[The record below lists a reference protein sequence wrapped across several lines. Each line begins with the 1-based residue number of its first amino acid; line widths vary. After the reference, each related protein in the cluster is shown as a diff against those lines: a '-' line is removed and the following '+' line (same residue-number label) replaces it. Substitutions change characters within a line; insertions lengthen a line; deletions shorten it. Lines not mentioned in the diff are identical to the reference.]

1 MLIGPAATAT
11 LGPILATKLALSEFK
26 GNDRFIIEGILGEGG
41 MGVVYRARDLRRSS
55 AVALKTMTR
64 LDPAALLRFKQEFRA
79 LADIAHPSV
88 VQLYELFAEGDQWF
102 FTMEL
107 LEGTDFVSFV
117 RGIRRAPGAQLTRTA
132 SGSILRPLMS
142 SAPTLEATRLT
153 LDDDADSLLAIANSG
168 EQVGDE
174 TRLRE
179 ASLGLLGGVLAIH
192 AAGRLHRD
200 IKPSNVMVTPEGRVV
215 LLDFGVVGELGKG
228 ERVEDLVL
236 GTPAYMAPEQARASL
251 VGPPADFYAIGV
263 MLYEA
268 LTGQLPFDGAPEEVL
283 YAKQQGRPRPPS
295 EIVDGVPAELGAL
308 CLDLLAPA
316 PQERPEGPEILDRL
330 RAMGPGAGVRTSRRS
345 PEPSTTTGS
354 SRAFVGREAELSVLR
369 QGLRRASRG
378 EGVVTLISGASGIG
392 KTTLVQR
399 FLKEVALTPRTLVLS
414 GRCYEREAV
423 PFKGLDSV
431 VDELSRW
438 LSLMPQQELGSLLPP
453 HTAELLRVF
462 PVLRGVPALERRRTA
477 SQEAG
482 EPQEVRRRAFM
493 ALRGLLGAIADDR
506 PLVVHIDDLQWADV
520 DSVALLEQLLHAPG
534 APAMLLVGSF
544 RAEAFGKTLA
554 LTALLG
560 LAERLSGNSKV
571 ERLELARLPYEDC
584 ARLAALSLGDRAESS
599 PDVVRRIAEES
610 QGLPLFVSELSAWQR
625 TAASEETSGLISLD
639 AVIRGRVDELPV
651 EGRAL
656 LEVLCVA
663 GGPLPIRVAEAV
675 VGLTEAD
682 ALRARLRVARL
693 TRTVEGGE
701 RELLDIYHGRIRDSL
716 LGSIDSSRQRS
727 LHARLA
733 TELEGAAEADSG
745 VLVEHFLA
753 AGDEAGARRHVLSA
767 AAAAERALAFLRAA
781 GLFRRAIELGISDA
795 RWRLERSVGEMLLA
809 AGHASEAAAA
819 FANAV
824 HHAPAAERTA
834 LRSLAA
840 EHFLKSGAETEG
852 LRLLRES
859 LSDVKLGYPETTAS
873 AVVSLVGNRAR
884 LRLRGVKF
892 QLRAGVAAGELARI
906 DVAFVAATGLA
917 MFDVVRAADFG
928 ARHLLLALD
937 GGEPIR
943 ICRALL
949 IEASGR
955 AAVEVRGRDAIE
967 GLVSTAESLAT
978 RSNDPHAIAL
988 ARLAAGMVRVFS
1000 GEWRAAQA
1008 ILDAAEL
1015 IIRERC
1021 RGVHWELANA
1031 VAWSMNA
1038 LILCGEL
1045 KEAARRVPEAL
1056 REAQERG
1063 DRFALMHMVYPAAI
1077 TAIVAD
1083 DPDTADRIARDFPR
1097 FGGDFTERFTGGHWG
1112 SLVSR
1117 VSANR
1122 YRGRGRLAHEEMEV
1136 DFARIK
1142 AAHFLRVHMM
1152 RVCTTFE
1159 RGLCALAAA
1168 EDGGD
1173 KATLWRLAERCA
1185 KDLLADRPDYA
1196 APMGNHVL
1204 GCLLAAKGQ
1213 REQAR
1218 QQLGLAIS
1226 GLSRVDMGYLASCAK
1241 ARCGAL
1247 VGGEAG
1253 RVLLK
1258 ASTEQLVKQ
1267 GIVNVGRCLEMSAP
1281 GFRGVLR

>member
-1 MLIGPAATAT
+1 M
-11 LGPILATKLALSEFK
+11 ATKLALSEFK

-64 LDPAALLRFKQEFRA
+64 LDPSALLRFKKEFRA

-107 LEGTDFVSFV
+107 LEGTDFVSYV
-117 RGIRRAPGAQLTRTA
+117 RGITRVSGAQLTRTDA
-132 SGSILRPLMS
+132 GSVLRPLVS
-142 SAPTLEATRLT
+142 SAPTIEAALLVSDVET
-153 LDDDADSLLAIANSG
+153 SPLLAIANSG

-179 ASLGLLGGVLAIH
+179 SCLGLLDGVIAIH
-192 AAGRLHRD
+192 ASGRLHRD
-200 IKPSNVMVTPEGRVV
+200 IKPSNVMVTPQGRVV

-228 ERVEDLVL
+228 GERVEDMVL

-283 YAKQQGRPRPPS
+283 YAKQQGQPRPPGD
-295 EIVDGVPAELGAL
+295 IVDGVPADLGAL
-308 CLDLLAPA
+308 CLDLLAPG
-316 PQERPEGPEILDRL
+316 PQDRPEGHEILERL
-330 RAMGPGAGVRTSRRS
+330 RAARPGSNLRTTGRS
-345 PEPSTTTGS
+345 LSPSTTTGS

-378 EGVVTLISGASGIG
+378 EAVLTLISGASGIG
-392 KTTLVQR
+392 KTTLIQR
-399 FLKEVALTPRTLVLS
+399 FLKEVAQTPRTLVLS

-438 LSLMPQQELGSLLPP
+438 LSLMPQQELGSLLPT
-453 HTAELLRVF
+453 HVAELLRVF
-462 PVLRGVPALERRRTA
+462 PVLRSVPALERRAAGRP
-477 SQEAG
+477 EAG

-493 ALRGLLGAIADDR
+493 ALRSLLGAIADDR

-520 DSVALLEQLLHAPG
+520 DSVALLEQVLHAPG
-534 APAMLLVGSF
+534 APAMMLIGSF
-544 RAEAFGKTLA
+544 RSEALGKSAVLGE
-554 LTALLG
+554 LLELVG
-560 LAERLSGNSKV
+560 RLSQSGKV
-571 ERLELARLPYEDC
+571 ERLELSRLPYEDC

-599 PDVVRRIAEES
+599 PEVVRRIAEES

-625 TAASEETSGLISLD
+625 TGGAEESSGLISLD
-639 AVIRGRVDELPV
+639 AVIQGRVDELPPQ
-651 EGRAL
+651 GRAL

-663 GGPLPIRVAEAV
+663 GGPLPIKVAEAV
-675 VGLTEAD
+675 VGLAEAD
-682 ALRARLRVARL
+682 ALRARLRVAKL
-693 TRTVEGGE
+693 TRTVESGE

-716 LGSIDSSRQRS
+716 LGGLDSERQRH
-727 LHARLA
+727 LHLRLA
-733 TELEGAAEADSG
+733 TELESGQDADAG
-745 VLVEHFLA
+745 VLVEHYLA
-753 AGDEAGARRHVLSA
+753 ARDEAGARRHVLA
-767 AAAAERALAFLRAA
+767 AAAVAERGLAFLRAA
-781 GLFRRAIELGISDA
+781 GLYRRAIELGIDEP
-795 RWRLERSVGEMLLA
+795 RWQLERSVGDMLLA
-809 AGHASEAAAA
+809 AGHAAEAAAA
-819 FANAV
+819 FASAV
-824 HHAPAAERTA
+824 HHAPPEERTA
-834 LRSLAA
+834 LRSIAA
-840 EHFLKSGAETEG
+840 EHFLKSGGEVEG
-852 LRLLRES
+852 LRLLREA
-859 LSDVKLGYPETTAS
+859 LADVKIGYPETTAS

-884 LRLRGVKF
+884 LMLRGMKF
-892 QLRAGVAAGELARI
+892 QPREDVSPSELQRI
-906 DVAFVAATGLA
+906 DVAFVASTGLA
-917 MFDVVRAADFG
+917 MLDVVRAADFG

-943 ICRALL
+943 VCRALA

-955 AAVEVRGRDAIE
+955 AAVEVRGRDSIE
-967 GLVSTAESLAT
+967 GLVRTAESLAT

-1008 ILDAAEL
+1008 TLDAAEL

-1031 VAWSMNA
+1031 IAWSMNA

-1045 KEAARRVPEAL
+1045 KEAAQRVPEVL
-1056 REAQERG
+1056 REAQERA

-1083 DPDTADRIARDFPR
+1083 DPDTADRIAREFPR
-1097 FGGDFTERFTGGHWG
+1097 FGGDFSERFTGGHWG

-1122 YRGRGRLAHEEMEV
+1122 YRGRGGLAYHEMEE

-1159 RGLCALAAA
+1159 RALCALSAA

-1173 KATLWRLAERCA
+1173 RDQLWRLAERCG
-1185 KDLLADRPDYA
+1185 KELLADRPDYA
-1196 APMGNHVL
+1196 APMGHHVM
-1204 GCLLAAKGQ
+1204 GCLLAGKGQ
-1213 REQAR
+1213 REAALG
-1218 QQLGLAIS
+1218 QLDLAIS
-1226 GLSRVDMGYLASCAK
+1226 GLTRVDMGYLASCAK
-1241 ARCGAL
+1241 ARRGAL
-1247 VGGEAG
+1247 AGGEAG
-1253 RVLLK
+1253 RELLE

-1267 GIVNVGRCLEMSAP
+1267 GIVNVERCLDMSAP

>member
-1 MLIGPAATAT
+1 
-11 LGPILATKLALSEFK
+11 LATKLALSEFK

-55 AVALKTMTR
+55 TVALKTMTR
-64 LDPAALLRFKQEFRA
+64 LDPSALLRFKKEFRA

-117 RGIRRAPGAQLTRTA
+117 RGITRVSGAQLTRTD
-132 SGSILRPLMS
+132 SGSILRPLVS
-142 SAPTLEATRLT
+142 SAPTIEASLLVTEV
-153 LDDDADSLLAIANSG
+153 DGSALLAIANSG

-174 TRLRE
+174 NRLRE
-179 ASLGLLGGVLAIH
+179 ASIGLLDGVLAIH
-192 AAGRLHRD
+192 ASGRLHRD

-215 LLDFGVVGELGKG
+215 LLDFGVVGELGKGG

-295 EIVDGVPAELGAL
+295 EIVDGVPADLGAL
-308 CLDLLAPA
+308 CLDLLSPS
-316 PQERPEGPEILDRL
+316 PQDRPEGPEILDRL
-330 RAMGPGAGVRTSRRS
+330 RAARPGDGVRIGRRS
-345 PEPSTTTGS
+345 LRPSTTTGS

-378 EGVVTLISGASGIG
+378 EAVLTLISGASGIG
-392 KTTLVQR
+392 KTTLIQR
-399 FLKEVALTPRTLVLS
+399 FLKEVAQTPRTLVLS

-438 LSLMPQQELGSLLPP
+438 LSLMPQQELGALLPT

-462 PVLRGVPALERRRTA
+462 PVLRSVPALERRSATRPETA
-477 SQEAG
+477 
-482 EPQEVRRRAFM
+482 EPQELRRRAFM

-520 DSVALLEQLLHAPG
+520 DSVALLEQVLHAPG
-534 APAMLLVGSF
+534 APAMMLVGSF
-544 RAEAFGKTLA
+544 RSEALGKSAA
-554 LTALLG
+554 LTELLG
-560 LAERLSGNSKV
+560 LVERLSRGVTV
-571 ERLELARLPYEDC
+571 ERLELSRLPYEDC

-625 TAASEETSGLISLD
+625 TAAADETSGLISLD
-639 AVIRGRVDELPV
+639 AVIQGRVDELPA

-656 LEVLCVA
+656 LEVLCIA
-663 GGPLPIRVAEAV
+663 GGPLPIRIAEAV
-675 VGLTEAD
+675 VGLNEAE
-682 ALRARLRVARL
+682 ALRARLRVAKL
-693 TRTVEGGE
+693 TRTVESGE

-716 LGSIDSSRQRS
+716 LGSIHGERQRG

-733 TELEGAAEADSG
+733 TELERQGEVDEG

-753 AGDEAGARRHVLSA
+753 AGDEAGARRHVLGAAVSA
-767 AAAAERALAFLRAA
+767 GRALAFLRAA
-781 GLFRRAIELGISDA
+781 GLYRRAIELEVDEP
-795 RWRLERSVGEMLLA
+795 RWELERSVGDMLLA

-819 FANAV
+819 FASAV
-824 HHAPAAERTA
+824 HHAPANERTE
-834 LRSLAA
+834 LRRLAA
-840 EHFLKSGAETEG
+840 EHFLKSGGEVEG
-852 LRLLRES
+852 LRLLREA
-859 LSDVKLGYPETTAS
+859 LADVKLGYPETTAS
-873 AVVSLVGNRAR
+873 AIVSLVSNRGR
-884 LRLRGVKF
+884 LLLRGVKF
-892 QLRAGVAAGELARI
+892 ELQSDVPPSELERI

-955 AAVEVRGRDAIE
+955 AAVEVRGRDSIE
-967 GLVSTAESLAT
+967 GLVRTAESLAT

-1008 ILDAAEL
+1008 TLDAAEL

-1045 KEAARRVPEAL
+1045 KEAAQRVPELL
-1056 REAQERG
+1056 REAQERA

-1083 DPDTADRIARDFPR
+1083 DPDTADRIAREFPR
-1097 FGGDFTERFTGGHWG
+1097 FGGDFSEKFTGGHWG

-1122 YRGRGRLAHEEMEV
+1122 YRGRGSLAHQEMEV

-1159 RGLCALAAA
+1159 RALCALSAA

-1173 KATLWRLAERCA
+1173 QTAMWRLAERCA
-1185 KDLLADRPDYA
+1185 RELLADRPDYA
-1196 APMGNHVL
+1196 APMGHHVL
-1204 GCLLAAKGQ
+1204 GCLLAGKGQ
-1213 REQAR
+1213 PEQAAA
-1218 QQLGLAIS
+1218 QLELAIS

-1241 ARCGAL
+1241 ARRGAL

-1253 RVLLK
+1253 RELLK
-1258 ASTEQLVKQ
+1258 ASTEQLVTQ
-1267 GIVNVGRCLEMSAP
+1267 GIVNVDRCLDMSAP

>member
-1 MLIGPAATAT
+1 
-11 LGPILATKLALSEFK
+11 
-26 GNDRFIIEGILGEGG
+26 
-41 MGVVYRARDLRRSS
+41 MGVVYRARDVRRSS

-64 LDPAALLRFKQEFRA
+64 LDPSALLRFKKEFRA

-88 VQLYELFAEGDQWF
+88 VHLYELFAEGDQWF

-107 LEGTDFVSFV
+107 LEGTDFVSYV
-117 RGIRRAPGAQLTRTA
+117 RGVVRVSGAQLTVTGT
-132 SGSILRPLMS
+132 GSLLRPLVS
-142 SAPTLEATRLT
+142 SAPTIEAALLVSDT
-153 LDDDADSLLAIANSG
+153 DASPLLAIANTG
-168 EQVGDE
+168 ELVGDE

-179 ASLGLLGGVLAIH
+179 ASLQLVDGVMAIH
-192 AAGRLHRD
+192 ASGRLHRD
-200 IKPSNVMVTPEGRVV
+200 IKPSNVMVTRENRVV
-215 LLDFGVVGELGKG
+215 LLDFGVVGEVGKG
-228 ERVEDLVL
+228 SDRLEDLVL
-236 GTPAYMAPEQARASL
+236 GTPAYMAPEQARASP

-268 LTGQLPFDGAPEEVL
+268 LTGQLPFDGAPEDVL

-295 EIVDGVPAELGAL
+295 EIVDGVPPDLSAL

-316 PQERPEGPEILDRL
+316 PQDRPEGAEILDRL
-330 RAMGPGAGVRTSRRS
+330 RAVRPGGEVRTSRRS
-345 PEPSTTTGS
+345 MSPSTTTGTG
-354 SRAFVGREAELSVLR
+354 RAFVGREAELSVLR

-378 EGVVTLISGASGIG
+378 QAVMTLVSGASGIG
-392 KTTLVQR
+392 KTTLIQR
-399 FLKEVALTPRTLVLS
+399 FLKEVAQTPRTLVLS

-438 LSLMPQQELGSLLPP
+438 LSLMPQQELGALLPM
-453 HTAELLRVF
+453 HSAELLRVF
-462 PVLRGVPALERRRTA
+462 PVLRSVPALERRAGARP
-477 SQEAG
+477 EAG
-482 EPQEVRRRAFM
+482 EPKEVRRRAFM
-493 ALRGLLGAIADDR
+493 ALRALLGAIADDR

-520 DSVALLEQLLHAPG
+520 DSVALLEQVLHAPG
-534 APAMLLVGSF
+534 APAMMLIGSF
-544 RAEAFGKTLA
+544 RSEALGKSVA
-554 LTALLG
+554 
-560 LAERLSGNSKV
+560 LAELLELVGRLEQRGSV
-571 ERLELARLPYEDC
+571 ERLELARLAYEDC
-584 ARLAALSLGDRAESS
+584 ARLAALSLGERAESS

-625 TAASEETSGLISLD
+625 TAAADETSGLISLD
-639 AVIRGRVDELPV
+639 AVIQGRVDELPP

-656 LEVLCVA
+656 LEVLCIA

-675 VGLTEAD
+675 VGVNEAE
-682 ALRARLRVARL
+682 ALRARLRVAKL
-693 TRTVEGGE
+693 TRTVESGE

-716 LGSIDSSRQRS
+716 LAGIEAPRQRS

-733 TELEGAAEADSG
+733 SQLEQQGAVDPG

-753 AGDEAGARRHVLSA
+753 AADEQGARRHVLDA
-767 AAAAERALAFLRAA
+767 AASAESSLAFLRAA
-781 GLFRRAIELGISDA
+781 GLYRRAIELGVSEP
-795 RWRLERSVGEMLLA
+795 RWQLERSAGEMLLA
-809 AGHASEAAAA
+809 AGHAAEAAAA
-819 FANAV
+819 FASAV
-824 HHAPAAERTA
+824 HHAPEGERTA
-834 LRSLAA
+834 LRRLAA
-840 EHFLKSGAETEG
+840 EHFLKSGGESEG
-852 LRLLRES
+852 LRLLREA
-859 LSDVKLGYPETTAS
+859 LADVKLGYPETTAS

-884 LRLRGVKF
+884 LLLRG
-892 QLRAGVAAGELARI
+892 LRFEPRSEAAAADLERI
-906 DVAFVAATGLA
+906 DVAFVASSGLA

-937 GGEPIR
+937 CGEPIR
-943 ICRALL
+943 ICRALA

-955 AAVEVRGRDAIE
+955 AAVEVRGRDSIE
-967 GLVSTAESLAT
+967 GLVRTAESLAT

-988 ARLAAGMVRVFS
+988 ARLAAGLVRVFC

-1008 ILDAAEL
+1008 TLDAAEL

-1045 KEAARRVPEAL
+1045 KEAAQRVPQVL
-1056 REAQERG
+1056 REAQERA

-1083 DPDTADRIARDFPR
+1083 DPDTADRIAREFPR
-1097 FGGDFTERFTGGHWG
+1097 FGGDLSERFTGGHWG

-1122 YRGRGRLAHEEMEV
+1122 YRGRGRLAHQDMEV

-1159 RGLCALAAA
+1159 RALCALSAA
-1168 EDGGD
+1168 EDGGEQT
-1173 KATLWRLAERCA
+1173 ALWRLAERCG
-1185 KDLLADRPDYA
+1185 KELLADRPDYA
-1196 APMGNHVL
+1196 APMGHHVL
-1204 GCLLAAKGQ
+1204 GCLLASKGQ
-1213 REQAR
+1213 REAAR
-1218 QQLGLAIS
+1218 EHLDLAIS
-1226 GLSRVDMGYLASCAK
+1226 GLTRVDMGYLASCAK
-1241 ARCGAL
+1241 ARRGAL
-1247 VGGEAG
+1247 DGGETG
-1253 RVLLK
+1253 RKLLE
-1258 ASTEQLVKQ
+1258 ASREQLITQ
-1267 GIVNVGRCLEMSAP
+1267 GIVNVERCLDMSAP

>member
-1 MLIGPAATAT
+1 M
-11 LGPILATKLALSEFK
+11 ATKLALSEFK

-64 LDPAALLRFKQEFRA
+64 LDPSALLRFKKEFRS

-107 LEGTDFVSFV
+107 LEGTDFVSHV
-117 RGIRRAPGAQLTRTA
+117 RGITRVSGAQLTRTD
-132 SGSILRPLMS
+132 SGSILRPLVS
-142 SAPTLEATRLT
+142 SAPTIEASLM
-153 LDDDADSLLAIANSG
+153 DADVDATSLLAIVNSG

-179 ASLGLLGGVLAIH
+179 ACLGLLDGMLAIH
-192 AAGRLHRD
+192 ASGRLHRD
-200 IKPSNVMVTPEGRVV
+200 IKPSNVMITPEGRVV
-215 LLDFGVVGELGKG
+215 LLDFGVVGELGRG
-228 ERVEDLVL
+228 SERVEDLVL

-251 VGPPADFYAIGV
+251 VGPPADFYAMGV

-295 EIVDGVPAELGAL
+295 DIVDGVPPDLGAL

-316 PQERPEGPEILDRL
+316 PQDRPPGTEILDRL
-330 RAMGPGAGVRTSRRS
+330 RVAQPGVRTSGRS
-345 PEPSTTTGS
+345 HSPSTTTGS
-354 SRAFVGREAELSVLR
+354 SRAFVGRDAELSVLR

-378 EGVVTLISGASGIG
+378 EAVFTLVSGASGIG
-392 KTTLVQR
+392 KTTLIQR
-399 FLKEVALTPRTLVLS
+399 FLKEVAQTPRTLVLS

-438 LSLMPQQELGSLLPP
+438 LSLMPQQELGSLLPT
-453 HTAELLRVF
+453 HAAELLRVF
-462 PVLRGVPALERRRTA
+462 PVLRGVPALERRAAERP
-477 SQEAG
+477 EVG
-482 EPQEVRRRAFM
+482 EPQELRRRAFM

-506 PLVVHIDDLQWADV
+506 PLVIHIDDLQWADV
-520 DSVALLEQLLHAPG
+520 DSVALLEQVLHAPG
-534 APAMLLVGSF
+534 APAMMLIGSF
-544 RAEAFGKTLA
+544 RSEALGKSAA
-554 LTALLG
+554 LSELLG
-560 LAERLSGNSKV
+560 LVERMSVHGKI
-571 ERLELARLPYEDC
+571 ERLELLRLTYDDC
-584 ARLAALSLGDRAESS
+584 ARLAALSLGDRAQSS
-599 PDVVRRIAEES
+599 PEVVRRIAEES

-625 TAASEETSGLISLD
+625 TAAADETSGLISLD
-639 AVIRGRVDELPV
+639 AVIQGRVDELPA

-656 LEVLCVA
+656 LEVLCIA
-663 GGPLPIRVAEAV
+663 GGPLPIRIAESV
-675 VGLTEAD
+675 VGLSDAD
-682 ALRARLRVARL
+682 SLRARLRVAKL
-693 TRTVEGGE
+693 TRSVESGE
-701 RELLDIYHGRIRDSL
+701 RELLDIYHGRIRDCL
-716 LGSIDSSRQRS
+716 LGSIEAERQRG

-733 TELEGAAEADSG
+733 SALEQLGDAEPG

-753 AGDEAGARRHVLSA
+753 SGDAAGARRHVLLA
-767 AAAAERALAFLRAA
+767 AEAAERGLAFLRAA
-781 GLFRRAIELGISDA
+781 GLYRRAVELDVPHP
-795 RWRLERSVGEMLLA
+795 RWLLERSVGDMLLA
-809 AGHASEAAAA
+809 AGHAAEAAAA
-819 FANAV
+819 FASAV
-824 HHAPAAERTA
+824 HHAPAGERTA
-834 LRSLAA
+834 LRRLAA
-840 EHFLKSGAETEG
+840 EHFLKSGGEVEG
-852 LRLLRES
+852 LRLLREA

-884 LRLRGVKF
+884 LMLRGMGF
-892 QLRAGVAAGELARI
+892 QQRDTVPASDLERI
-906 DVAFVAATGLA
+906 DVAFVASSGLA
-917 MFDVVRAADFG
+917 LFDVVRAADFG

-937 GGEPIR
+937 CGEPIR
-943 ICRALL
+943 ICRALA

-955 AAVEVRGRDAIE
+955 AAVEVRGRDSIE
-967 GLVSTAESLAT
+967 GLVRTAESLAT

-988 ARLAAGMVRVFS
+988 ARLAAGLVRVFS

-1008 ILDAAEL
+1008 TLDAAEQ

-1045 KEAARRVPEAL
+1045 KEAALRVPEVL
-1056 REAQERG
+1056 REAQERA

-1097 FGGDFTERFTGGHWG
+1097 FGGDFSEKFTGGHWG

-1122 YRGRGRLAHEEMEV
+1122 YRGRGKLAHQEMEV

-1159 RGLCALAAA
+1159 RGLCALSAA

-1173 KATLWRLAERCA
+1173 RSKLWRLAERCA
-1185 KDLLADRPDYA
+1185 KELLGDRPDYA
-1196 APMGNHVL
+1196 APMGHHVM
-1204 GCLLAAKGQ
+1204 GCLLAGQ
-1213 REQAR
+1213 GQKERAL
-1218 QQLGLAIS
+1218 QQLDLAIS

-1241 ARCGAL
+1241 ARRGAL
-1247 VGGEAG
+1247 AGGQAG
-1253 RVLLK
+1253 RELLE
-1258 ASTEQLVKQ
+1258 ASTEQLVAQ
-1267 GIVNVGRCLEMSAP
+1267 GIVNVERCLDMSAP
-1281 GFRGVLR
+1281 GFRGALR

>member
-1 MLIGPAATAT
+1 M
-11 LGPILATKLALSEFK
+11 ATKLALSEFK

-64 LDPAALLRFKQEFRA
+64 LDPSALLRFKKEFRA

-117 RGIRRAPGAQLTRTA
+117 RGIVRVSGAQLTLTDA
-132 SGSILRPLMS
+132 GSVLRPLVS
-142 SAPTLEATRLT
+142 SAPTIEAQLVVSEM
-153 LDDDADSLLAIANSG
+153 DGNALLAIANSG

-174 TRLRE
+174 SRLRD
-179 ASLGLLGGVLAIH
+179 ASIGLLEGVLAIH
-192 AAGRLHRD
+192 ASGRLHRD

-215 LLDFGVVGELGKG
+215 LLDFGVVGELGKGG

-268 LTGQLPFDGAPEEVL
+268 LTGQLPFDGAPEDVL
-283 YAKQQGRPRPPS
+283 YAKQQGRPRPPG
-295 EIVDGVPAELGAL
+295 EIVDRVPPDLSAL

-316 PQERPEGPEILDRL
+316 PQERPEGLEILDRL
-330 RAMGPGAGVRTSRRS
+330 RAARPGDVRTTGRS
-345 PEPSTTTGS
+345 LRPSTTTGS
-354 SRAFVGREAELSVLR
+354 SRAFVGREAELSALR

-378 EGVVTLISGASGIG
+378 EAVLALISGASGIG

-399 FLKEVALTPRTLVLS
+399 FLKEVAQTPRTLVLS

-438 LSLMPQQELGSLLPP
+438 LSLMPQQELGSLLPS

-462 PVLRGVPALERRRTA
+462 PVLRSVPALERRGADRPETA
-477 SQEAG
+477 
-482 EPQEVRRRAFM
+482 EPQELRRRAFM

-520 DSVALLEQLLHAPG
+520 DSVALLEQVLHAPG
-534 APAMLLVGSF
+534 APAMMLVGSF
-544 RAEAFGKTLA
+544 RSEAVGKSA
-554 LTALLG
+554 VLTELLS
-560 LAERLSGNSKV
+560 LVERLSLHGKI
-571 ERLELARLPYEDC
+571 ERLELMRLPYEDC
-584 ARLAALSLGDRAESS
+584 ARLAALSLGDRAETS

-625 TAASEETSGLISLD
+625 TAAADETSGLISLD
-639 AVIRGRVDELPV
+639 AVIQGRVDELPP

-656 LEVLCVA
+656 LEVLCIA
-663 GGPLPIRVAEAV
+663 GGPLPISVAEAV
-675 VGLTEAD
+675 VGLNEAD
-682 ALRARLRVARL
+682 ALRARLRVAKL
-693 TRTVEGGE
+693 TRTVESGE

-716 LGSIDSSRQRS
+716 LGSIEVGRQRG

-733 TELEGAAEADSG
+733 AELEQRGGFDEG

-753 AGDEAGARRHVLSA
+753 ANDDAGARRHVLSA
-767 AAAAERALAFLRAA
+767 ALAAKRGLAFLRAA
-781 GLFRRAIELGISDA
+781 GLYRRAVELAVSEP
-795 RWRLERSVGEMLLA
+795 RWQLERSVGEMLLA
-809 AGHASEAAAA
+809 AGHANEAAAA
-819 FANAV
+819 FSSAV
-824 HHAPAAERTA
+824 HHAPARERTE
-834 LRSLAA
+834 LRRLAA
-840 EHFLKSGAETEG
+840 EHFLKSGGELEG
-852 LRLLRES
+852 LRLLREA
-859 LSDVKLGYPETTAS
+859 LADVKLGYPETTAS

-884 LRLRGVKF
+884 LLLRGVKF
-892 QLRAGVAAGELARI
+892 EVHPDVSPSELERI

-955 AAVEVRGRDAIE
+955 AAVEVRGRDSIE
-967 GLVSTAESLAT
+967 GLVRTAESLAT

-1008 ILDAAEL
+1008 TLDAAEL

-1045 KEAARRVPEAL
+1045 KDAAKRVPEAL
-1056 REAQERG
+1056 REAQERA

-1083 DPDTADRIARDFPR
+1083 DPDTADRIAREFPR
-1097 FGGDFTERFTGGHWG
+1097 FGGDFSEKFTGGHWG

-1122 YRGRGRLAHEEMEV
+1122 YRGRGSLAHQEMEV

-1142 AAHFLRVHMM
+1142 AGHFLRVHMM

-1159 RGLCALAAA
+1159 RALCALSAA

-1173 KATLWRLAERCA
+1173 QAALWRLAERCGRE
-1185 KDLLADRPDYA
+1185 LLSDRPDYA
-1196 APMGNHVL
+1196 APMGHHVL
-1204 GCLLAAKGQ
+1204 GCLLAGKGQ
-1213 REQAR
+1213 RQQALD
-1218 QQLGLAIS
+1218 QLDLAIS
-1226 GLSRVDMGYLASCAK
+1226 GLSRVDMGYLASCAR
-1241 ARCGAL
+1241 ARRGAL
-1247 VGGEAG
+1247 AGGEAG
-1253 RVLLK
+1253 RELLN

-1267 GIVNVGRCLEMSAP
+1267 GIVNVERCLDMSAP

>member
-1 MLIGPAATAT
+1 
-11 LGPILATKLALSEFK
+11 LATKLALSEFK

-64 LDPAALLRFKQEFRA
+64 LDPSALLRFKKEFRS

-117 RGIRRAPGAQLTRTA
+117 RGVTRVSGAQLTRTD
-132 SGSILRPLMS
+132 SGSILKSIVS
-142 SAPTLEATRLT
+142 SAPTIEAELVVSEIDGNT
-153 LDDDADSLLAIANSG
+153 LLAVANSG

-179 ASLGLLGGVLAIH
+179 ASLGLLDGMLAIH
-192 AAGRLHRD
+192 GSGRLHRD
-200 IKPSNVMVTPEGRVV
+200 IKPSNVMVTSEGRVV

-228 ERVEDLVL
+228 GERVEDIVL

-251 VGPPADFYAIGV
+251 VGPPADFYAMGV

-295 EIVDGVPAELGAL
+295 EIVEGVPADLNAL
-308 CLDLLAPA
+308 CLDLLAPD
-316 PQERPEGPEILDRL
+316 PQDRPEGREISDRL
-330 RAMGPGAGVRTSRRS
+330 RAERPGAGVRTSSRS
-345 PEPSTTTGS
+345 LSPLTTTGS
-354 SRAFVGREAELSVLR
+354 ARAFVGRDAELSVLR

-378 EGVVTLISGASGIG
+378 EPVLALVSGASGIG
-392 KTTLVQR
+392 KTTLIQR
-399 FLKEVALTPRTLVLS
+399 FLKEVAQTPRTLVLH

-438 LSLMPQQELGSLLPP
+438 LSLMPQHELGSLLP
-453 HTAELLRVF
+453 TRAAELLRVF
-462 PVLRGVPALERRRTA
+462 PVLRGVPALERRSA
-477 SQEAG
+477 GNAEAG
-482 EPQEVRRRAFM
+482 DPQELRRRAFM

-506 PLVVHIDDLQWADV
+506 PLVVHIDDLQWTDV
-520 DSVALLEQLLHAPG
+520 DSVALLEQVLHAPG
-534 APAMLLVGSF
+534 APAMMLLGSF
-544 RAEAFGKTLA
+544 RSEAVGKSAALTELLA
-554 LTALLG
+554 LT
-560 LAERLSGNSKV
+560 ERLSGHGRV

-625 TAASEETSGLISLD
+625 TAAADETSGLISLD
-639 AVIRGRVDELPV
+639 AVIQGRVDELPA

-656 LEVLCVA
+656 LEVLCIA
-663 GGPLPIRVAEAV
+663 GGPLPIHVAESV
-675 VGLTEAD
+675 VGLVEAD
-682 ALRARLRVARL
+682 ALRARLRVAKL
-693 TRTVEGGE
+693 TRTVESSE

-716 LGSIDSSRQRS
+716 LTSIAPERQRG

-733 TELEGAAEADSG
+733 IELERQGGVDAG

-753 AGDEAGARRHVLSA
+753 AGDAASARRHVLSA
-767 AAAAERALAFLRAA
+767 AIAAERSLAFLRAA
-781 GLFRRAIELGISDA
+781 GLYRRAIELDA
-795 RWRLERSVGEMLLA
+795 PHPRWELERNVGDMLLS
-809 AGHASEAAAA
+809 AGHAAEAAAA
-819 FANAV
+819 FASAV
-824 HHAPAAERTA
+824 HHAPAGKRTE
-834 LRSLAA
+834 LRRLAA
-840 EHFLKSGAETEG
+840 EHFLKSGGETEG
-852 LRLLRES
+852 LRLLREA
-859 LSDVKLGYPETTAS
+859 LADVKLGYPETTAS
-873 AVVSLVGNRAR
+873 AVVSLLGNRTRLLMRGLRFEAR
-884 LRLRGVKF
+884 DS
-892 QLRAGVAAGELARI
+892 VAAEQLERI
-906 DVAFVAATGLA
+906 DVAFAASSGLA

-943 ICRALL
+943 ICRALA

-955 AAVEVRGRDAIE
+955 AAVDVRGRDGIE
-967 GLVSTAESLAT
+967 GLVRTAESLAT

-988 ARLAAGMVRVFS
+988 ARLAAGLVRVFS

-1045 KEAARRVPEAL
+1045 KEAAQRVPEVL
-1056 REAQERG
+1056 REAEERA

-1083 DPDTADRIARDFPR
+1083 DPGTADRIAREFPK
-1097 FGGDFTERFTGGHWG
+1097 FGGEFSERFTGGHWG
-1112 SLVSR
+1112 SLISR

-1122 YRGRGRLAHEEMEV
+1122 YRGRGQLAHHEMEV
-1136 DFARIK
+1136 DYARIK

-1159 RGLCALAAA
+1159 RGLCALSAA

-1173 KATLWRLAERCA
+1173 QTALWRLAERCA
-1185 KDLLADRPDYA
+1185 RELLADRPDYA
-1196 APMGNHVL
+1196 APMGHHVL
-1204 GCLLAAKGQ
+1204 GCLLASKGQ
-1213 REQAR
+1213 TERALEQLDRAV
-1218 QQLGLAIS
+1218 S

-1241 ARCGAL
+1241 ARRGAL
-1247 VGGEAG
+1247 MGGEAG
-1253 RVLLK
+1253 RELL
-1258 ASTEQLVKQ
+1258 AVSTEQLVRQ
-1267 GIVNVGRCLEMSAP
+1267 GIVNVERCLEMSAP
-1281 GFRGVLR
+1281 GFRGALG